1 MNKRCS
7 ICNHPSRAEV
17 DRGLMAGVSRS
28 SLAEQ
33 YGVSKAALSRH
44 LRHLR
49 KEIALQ
55 EHQAYQAQQQAV
67 LEQLELLSLRLDRLY
82 HHATDYRSLHV
93 ALGCLRES
101 VRLLSLQERF
111 RLSLRDRP

>member
-7 ICNHPSRAEV
+7 ICNHPSRAEI
-17 DRGLMAGVSRS
+17 DRGLLNGVPYRPLAAQHGLSPS
-28 SLAEQ
+28 S
-33 YGVSKAALSRH
+33 LSRH
-44 LRHLR
+44 LRHL
-49 KEIALQ
+49 KQEIALQ
-55 EHQAYQAQQQAV
+55 ERQAHQAQHQAA

-82 HHATDYRSLHV
+82 HHAKDFQSLHV

-111 RLSLRDRP
+111 RHSLRDTP